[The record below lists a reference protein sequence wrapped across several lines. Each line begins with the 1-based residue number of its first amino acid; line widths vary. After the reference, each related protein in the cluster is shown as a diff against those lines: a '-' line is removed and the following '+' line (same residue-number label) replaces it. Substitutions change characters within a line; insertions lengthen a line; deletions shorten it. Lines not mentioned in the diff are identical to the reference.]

1 MIQRIMM
8 VYIKSNFLSNFL
20 IYIKEYILKIKDVI
34 MMTQTHDFWKLT
46 SIKVLAEL
54 YKDFRKSSKLENM
67 TLQKLVNRSMYLFL
81 NDPDF
86 KSTIKDVNELKENYK
101 KGY

>member
-1 MIQRIMM
+1 MM
-8 VYIKSNFLSNFL
+8 VYIKSNFLSHFL
-20 IYIKEYILKIKDVI
+20 IYIKNRYILKIKDV
-34 MMTQTHDFWKLT
+34 MMIKQTHDFWKLT
-46 SIKVLAEL
+46 SIKVLVEL
-54 YKDFRKSSKLENM
+54 YTDFRKSSKSENM